1 MIIKDPKAA
10 SEEEEGG
17 AKRTGQDEKD
27 KAKKKKKK
35 KIGEDGQELD
45 EEETDEEEE
54 EEEDEMA
61 KAGFFKLP
69 DEKKLEES
77 RQLRLKEKKMKAI
90 IREIVIHLLFVMLCL
105 FIGYSNMNPFA
116 VGYGTSVRSFTGGEL
131 AKVCRF
137 TFCFLYVLELG
148 MPVMGLQA
156 VYISGSQTI
165 QIILNGDPLQHT
177 FSNRGPPWRDKYVVI
192 YFH

>member
-17 AKRTGQDEKD
+17 SKATGKDD
-27 KAKKKKKK
+27 KAKKKKKKK

-54 EEEDEMA
+54 EEEEEQDLA

-116 VGYGTSVRSFTGGEL
+116 VGFGTSVRSFTGGDL
-131 AKVCRF
+131 AKVF
-137 TFCFLYVLELG
+137 
-148 MPVMGLQA
+148 
-156 VYISGSQTI
+156 
-165 QIILNGDPLQHT
+165 
-177 FSNRGPPWRDKYVVI
+177 
-192 YFH
+192 

>member
-17 AKRTGQDEKD
+17 SKATGKDD
-27 KAKKKKKK
+27 KAKKKKKKK

-54 EEEDEMA
+54 EEEEQDLA

-116 VGYGTSVRSFTGGEL
+116 VGFGTSVRSFTGGDL
-131 AKVCRF
+131 AKVF
-137 TFCFLYVLELG
+137 
-148 MPVMGLQA
+148 
-156 VYISGSQTI
+156 
-165 QIILNGDPLQHT
+165 
-177 FSNRGPPWRDKYVVI
+177 
-192 YFH
+192 

>member
-1 MIIKDPKAA
+1 MSVLVAMIIKDPKAA
-10 SEEEEGG
+10 SDEEEGG
-17 AKRTGQDEKD
+17 SKAAGKDD
-27 KAKKKKKK
+27 KAKKPKKKK

-54 EEEDEMA
+54 EEEQDLA

-116 VGYGTSVRSFTGGEL
+116 VGFGTSVRSFTGGEL
-131 AKVCRF
+131 EKVF
-137 TFCFLYVLELG
+137 
-148 MPVMGLQA
+148 
-156 VYISGSQTI
+156 
-165 QIILNGDPLQHT
+165 
-177 FSNRGPPWRDKYVVI
+177 
-192 YFH
+192 